1 MKKTKKAFICIL
13 AVVILGIILTIIY
26 IKTDFLKTKEQLFW
40 KYFLKEKDEIV
51 NVLSNNEV
59 KLYNEKIKKS
69 SYIKEGNISII
80 SEHNFLKPIYINI
93 VEKGNKDKD
102 YKNIQLD
109 LKYDD
114 KDINQTTIIKEDNYF
129 FVKNEIL
136 NKDYIGFENDNL
148 KQVAKKM
155 GIANTEF
162 IPNKIKDI
170 DYDELF
176 TISDEETRYIL
187 KKYVPICRKHV
198 NNKHYIKEENVK
210 LENERGKIV
219 SYKVQV
225 TEKQFNDMVIDVLKE
240 LHDDEKS
247 LNIICNKVRII
258 DDTNI
263 YCDINNVKY
272 KIEEFI
278 DVLEKKDV
286 KDETFLSIIIY
297 KNENDVVK
305 TELVLNNDRTISI
318 QTDKRNKIIIKQYD
332 IMNNEINL
340 KTFSEIIRTALN
352 TISEVTYTKE
362 IINEDKQKVEL
373 NIKCNLGIENVNIN
387 YNYVE
392 QIKKNV
398 DNIIRK
404 DEIEY
409 IDLNKTTEEFYK
421 SLLEKVLKINALEDG
436 KNY

>member
-1 MKKTKKAFICIL
+1 
-13 AVVILGIILTIIY
+13 
-26 IKTDFLKTKEQLFW
+26 
-40 KYFLKEKDEIV
+40 
-51 NVLSNNEV
+51 
-59 KLYNEKIKKS
+59 
-69 SYIKEGNISII
+69 
-80 SEHNFLKPIYINI
+80 
-93 VEKGNKDKD
+93 
-102 YKNIQLD
+102 
-109 LKYDD
+109 
-114 KDINQTTIIKEDNYF
+114 
-129 FVKNEIL
+129 
-136 NKDYIGFENDNL
+136 
-148 KQVAKKM
+148 M
-155 GIANTEF
+155 GIANTDF

-210 LENERGKIV
+210 LENESGKIV

-225 TEKQFNDMVIDVLKE
+225 TEKQFNEMVIDVLKE

-247 LNIICNKVRII
+247 LNIICNKVRVI

-272 KIEEFI
+272 KIEESI

-352 TISEVTYTKE
+352 TISEVTYTRE
-362 IINEDKQKVEL
+362 IINEDEQKVEL

>member
-1 MKKTKKAFICIL
+1 MKKTKKAFLCIL
-13 AVVILGIILTIIY
+13 AVVILGIVLTIIY

-129 FVKNEIL
+129 FIKNEIL
-136 NKDYIGFENDNL
+136 NKDYIGFENNNL
-148 KQVAKKM
+148 KQLAKKM
-155 GIANTEF
+155 GIANTDF

-187 KKYVPICRKHV
+187 KKYIPICRKYV
-198 NNKHYIKEENVK
+198 NNKHYIKEENVE
-210 LENERGKIV
+210 LENESGKIV

-225 TEKQFNDMVIDVLKE
+225 TEKQFNDMVISVLKE
-240 LHDDEKS
+240 LHDDEKI
-247 LNIICNKVRII
+247 LNIISNKVKVL
-258 DDTNI
+258 DDTNR
-263 YCDINNVKY
+263 YGDINNIKS
-272 KIEEFI
+272 KIEELI
-278 DVLEKKDV
+278 NKLEKENTV
-286 KDETFLSIIIY
+286 DENFLSIIIY
-297 KNENDVVK
+297 KNENGVIK
-305 TELVLNNDRTISI
+305 TELVLNNDRTISV
-318 QTDKRNKIIIKQYD
+318 QTDKRNKITIKQYN
-332 IMNNEINL
+332 IVNNEINL
-340 KTFSEIIRTALN
+340 KSFNEIVRTALN

-362 IINEDKQKVEL
+362 IINEDKQKVGL

-392 QIKKNV
+392 QIKNNV

-421 SLLEKVLKINALEDG
+421 TLLEKVLKINVQRDG

>member
-51 NVLSNNEV
+51 NVLSNDEV
-59 KLYNEKIKKS
+59 KLYNEKIKKY

-80 SEHNFLKPIYINI
+80 SEHKFLKPIYINI

-136 NKDYIGFENDNL
+136 NKDYIGFENNNL
-148 KQVAKKM
+148 KQLAKKM
-155 GIANTEF
+155 GIANTDF

-187 KKYVPICRKHV
+187 KKYIPICRKYV
-198 NNKHYIKEENVK
+198 NNKHYIKEENVE
-210 LENERGKIV
+210 LENESGKIV

-225 TEKQFNDMVIDVLKE
+225 TEKQFNDMVISVLKE
-240 LHDDEKS
+240 LHDDEKT
-247 LNIICNKVRII
+247 LNIISNKVKVL
-258 DDTNI
+258 DDTNR
-263 YCDINNVKY
+263 YGDINNIKS
-272 KIEEFI
+272 KIEELI
-278 DVLEKKDV
+278 NKLEKENTV
-286 KDETFLSIIIY
+286 DEIFLSIIIY
-297 KNENDVVK
+297 KNENGVIK
-305 TELVLNNDRTISI
+305 TELVLNNDRTISV
-318 QTDKRNKIIIKQYD
+318 QTDKRNKITIKQYN
-332 IMNNEINL
+332 IVNNEINL
-340 KTFSEIIRTALN
+340 KSFNEIVRTALN
-352 TISEVTYTKE
+352 TISEITYTKE
-362 IINEDKQKVEL
+362 IINEDVNKVEL
-373 NIKCNLGIENVNIN
+373 NIKCNLGIESVDIN

-392 QIKKNV
+392 QIKNNV

-421 SLLEKVLKINALEDG
+421 TLLEKVLKINAQRDG

>member
-13 AVVILGIILTIIY
+13 AVVILGIVLTIIY

-93 VEKGNKDKD
+93 LEKGNKDKD
-102 YKNIQLD
+102 YKNIKLD

-129 FVKNEIL
+129 FIKNELL
-136 NKDYIGFENDNL
+136 NKDYIGFENNNL
-148 KQVAKKM
+148 KQLAKKM
-155 GIANTEF
+155 GIANTDF

-187 KKYVPICRKHV
+187 KKYIPICRKYV
-198 NNKHYIKEENVK
+198 NNKHYIKEENVE
-210 LENERGKIV
+210 LENESGKIV

-225 TEKQFNDMVIDVLKE
+225 TEKQFNDMVISVLKE
-240 LHDDEKS
+240 LHDDEKI
-247 LNIICNKVRII
+247 LNIISNKVKVL
-258 DDTNI
+258 DDTNR
-263 YCDINNVKY
+263 YGDINNIKS
-272 KIEEFI
+272 KIEELI
-278 DVLEKKDV
+278 NKLEKENTV
-286 KDETFLSIIIY
+286 DENFLSIIIY
-297 KNENDVVK
+297 KNENGVIK
-305 TELVLNNDRTISI
+305 TELVLNNDRTISV
-318 QTDKRNKIIIKQYD
+318 QTDKRNKITIKQYN
-332 IMNNEINL
+332 IVNNEINL
-340 KTFSEIIRTALN
+340 KSFNEIVRTALN

-392 QIKKNV
+392 QIKNNV

-421 SLLEKVLKINALEDG
+421 TLLEKVLKINAQRDG

>member
-1 MKKTKKAFICIL
+1 MKKTKKAFLCIL
-13 AVVILGIILTIIY
+13 AVVILGIVLTIIY

-129 FVKNEIL
+129 FIKNEIL
-136 NKDYIGFENDNL
+136 NKDYIGFENNNL
-148 KQVAKKM
+148 KQLAKKM
-155 GIANTEF
+155 GIANTDF

-187 KKYVPICRKHV
+187 KKYIPICRKYV
-198 NNKHYIKEENVK
+198 NNKHYIKEENVE
-210 LENERGKIV
+210 LENESGKIV

-225 TEKQFNDMVIDVLKE
+225 TEKQFNDMVISVLKE
-240 LHDDEKS
+240 LHDDEKI
-247 LNIICNKVRII
+247 LNIISNKVKVL
-258 DDTNI
+258 DDTNR
-263 YCDINNVKY
+263 YGDINNIKS
-272 KIEEFI
+272 KIEELI
-278 DVLEKKDV
+278 NKLEKENTV
-286 KDETFLSIIIY
+286 DENFLSIIIY
-297 KNENDVVK
+297 KNENGVIK
-305 TELVLNNDRTISI
+305 TELVLNNDRTISV
-318 QTDKRNKIIIKQYD
+318 QTDKRNKITIKQYN
-332 IMNNEINL
+332 IVNNEINL
-340 KTFSEIIRTALN
+340 KSFNEIVRTALN

-362 IINEDKQKVEL
+362 IINEDKQKIEL

-392 QIKKNV
+392 QIKNNV

-421 SLLEKVLKINALEDG
+421 TLLEKVLKINVQRDG